1 MAKKRI
7 HQIAKELDVASA
19 DILFLAKELGLEVKT
34 ASSGLTPEEEELVV
48 LSFNETK
55 NNEDT
60 ANNDEVS
67 TSDSVSDDDD
77 KPQEL
82 EDKAEPSEDVE
93 DETETSVDVEVSDNI
108 QIIEIPSKSTP
119 EELSE
124 LINVDATQIVG
135 DLMNLG
141 IMQSMTSELND
152 DEIEKLL
159 EKYDLIPEIIEK
171 VEVKR
176 SEILQLEE
184 FIDTDE
190 ELLVRSPI
198 ITVMGHVD
206 HGKTSLL
213 DYIRNEK
220 VADGEAGGIT
230 QHVGAYKV
238 DTGEL
243 GITFIDTPGHEAFT
257 QMRARGANV
266 TDIVVLVVAAD
277 DGIMPQTIEA
287 INHSKAA
294 GVPIVVAVNKCDL
307 PDANPALV
315 KADLTKY
322 EIIAEDL
329 GGDTPVVEVSALKGD
344 GIDDL
349 LETLSLVAEIEEL
362 KSNPNANAS
371 GYIIES
377 RMEVGR
383 GNVATVVVTRGTLKQ
398 GDFLYAGGAFCRIKS
413 MFDHTNKILK
423 KVIPGSPVD
432 IIGWDESPNSGDQ
445 FVVVKNQKEAK
456 SKAEENK
463 TLLKDFDSSA
473 YTVQSRVSE
482 MMKLLQE
489 GELNTINII
498 LKADTNGSVEAIKDG
513 LMKLSSDEV
522 QIQIVH
528 SAVGGIVL
536 SDVDL
541 AGATSSLIV
550 GFNVR
555 PDSQARNMAQSK
567 GIDVRTYQIIY
578 ELLDDITEA
587 LQGEMTIKTEE
598 AVIGM
603 VDVRTTFRAPKVGV
617 VAGSIVTE
625 GRVEIDSKARL
636 LRDGVVIYEGTVTSL
651 RRFKDNV
658 EKVLEGLECGI
669 GLTDYKDIK
678 EGDVIEILGEVEI
691 K

>member
-19 DILFLAKELGLEVKT
+19 DIVFLSNELGIEVKT
-34 ASSGLTPEEEELVV
+34 ASSGLTPDEEELVV
-48 LSFNETK
+48 LAFKEKNMSNESTQ
-55 NNEDT
+55 NDQVSTTVVSINEP
-60 ANNDEVS
+60 EVS
-67 TSDSVSDDDD
+67 TTEDDEDIS
-77 KPQEL
+77 KETIL
-82 EDKAEPSEDVE
+82 EEKEIDI
-93 DETETSVDVEVSDNI
+93 VEVI
-108 QIIEIPSKSTP
+108 TGSTP
-119 EELSE
+119 EELSDV
-124 LINVDATQIVG
+124 INIEATQIVG
-135 DLMNLG
+135 DLMSLG
-141 IMQSMTSELND
+141 IMQSMTSELSD
-152 DEIEKLL
+152 EEIEKLL
-159 EKYDLIPEIIEK
+159 EKYDLLPEFIDRVVI
-171 VEVKR
+171 KR
-176 SEILQLEE
+176 SEIIELQE
-184 FIDTDE
+184 FEDDE
-190 ELLVRSPI
+190 ENLSTRSPI

-238 DTGEL
+238 DSGEL

-344 GIDDL
+344 GVDDL

-362 KSNPNANAS
+362 KSNPNTNAS

-398 GDFLYAGGAFCRIKS
+398 GDFLYAGGAFCRVKS
-413 MFDHTNKILK
+413 MFDHTNKVLNN
-423 KVIPGSPVD
+423 VIPGSPVD

-445 FVVVKNQKEAK
+445 FVAVKNQKEAK
-456 SKAEENK
+456 SKADQNK
-463 TLLKDFDSSA
+463 TVLKDFDSSS

-489 GELNTINII
+489 GELNTINVI

-513 LMKLSSDEV
+513 LLKLSSDEV

-528 SAVGGIVL
+528 AAVGGIVL

-603 VDVRTTFRAPKVGV
+603 VEVRTTFRAPKVGV
-617 VAGSIVTE
+617 VAGSVVTE

-636 LRDGVVIYEGTVTSL
+636 LRNGVVVYEGTVTSL

-658 EKVLEGLECGI
+658 ERVLEGLECGI

>member
-19 DILFLAKELGLEVKT
+19 DIVFLANELGIEVKT
-34 ASSGLTPEEEELVV
+34 ASSGLTPEEEELV
-48 LSFNETK
+48 LLAFNEQNVT
-55 NNEDT
+55 EESTTDDT
-60 ANNDEVS
+60 VGIIEETDNTDSETQETQTDEK
-67 TSDSVSDDDD
+67 DDQQTD
-77 KPQEL
+77 
-82 EDKAEPSEDVE
+82 
-93 DETETSVDVEVSDNI
+93 TESVDI
-108 QIIEIPSKSTP
+108 QIIEVPSGCTP
-119 EELSE
+119 EELSSI
-124 LINVDATQIVG
+124 INIDATQIVG
-135 DLMNLG
+135 DLMSLG
-141 IMQSMTSELND
+141 IMQSMTSQLKD
-152 DEIEKLL
+152 KEIETLL
-159 EKYDLIPEIIEK
+159 EKYDLMPEIVEK
-171 VEVKR
+171 VEIKR
-176 SEILQLEE
+176 SEILALQE
-184 FIDTDE
+184 FQDE
-190 ELLVRSPI
+190 EQNLTVRSPI

-238 DTGEL
+238 ESGDL

-344 GIDDL
+344 GVDDL

-362 KSNPNANAS
+362 KANPNTNAS

-398 GDFLYAGGAFCRIKS
+398 GDFLYAGGAFCRVKS
-413 MFDHTNKILK
+413 MFDHTNKVLK
-423 KVIPGSPVD
+423 NVIPGSPVD

-445 FVVVKNQKEAK
+445 FVAVKSQKEAK
-456 SKAEENK
+456 AKAEQNK
-463 TLLKDFDSSA
+463 TLLKDFDSSS

-482 MMKLLQE
+482 MMQLLQE
-489 GELNTINII
+489 GELNTINVI

-513 LMKLSSDEV
+513 LLKLSSDEV
-522 QIQIVH
+522 QIEIVH

-541 AGATSSLIV
+541 AGATNSLIV

>member
-19 DILFLAKELGLEVKT
+19 DILFLANELGIEVKT
-34 ASSGLTPEEEELVV
+34 ASSGLTPEEEELV
-48 LSFNETK
+48 LLAFNEQNVT
-55 NNEDT
+55 EDST
-60 ANNDEVS
+60 TDDTVGITEETDNTDSETQETQTDEK
-67 TSDSVSDDDD
+67 DDQQTD
-77 KPQEL
+77 
-82 EDKAEPSEDVE
+82 
-93 DETETSVDVEVSDNI
+93 TESVDI
-108 QIIEIPSKSTP
+108 QIIEVPSGCTP
-119 EELSE
+119 EELSSI
-124 LINVDATQIVG
+124 INIDATQIVG
-135 DLMNLG
+135 DLMSLG
-141 IMQSMTSELND
+141 IMQSMTSQLKD
-152 DEIEKLL
+152 KEIETLL
-159 EKYDLIPEIIEK
+159 EKYDLMPEIVEK
-171 VEVKR
+171 VEIKR
-176 SEILQLEE
+176 SEILALQE
-184 FIDTDE
+184 FQDE
-190 ELLVRSPI
+190 EQNLTVRSPI

-238 DTGEL
+238 ESGDL

-344 GIDDL
+344 GVDDL

-362 KSNPNANAS
+362 KANPNTNAS

-398 GDFLYAGGAFCRIKS
+398 GDFLYAGGAFCRVKS
-413 MFDHTNKILK
+413 MFDHTNKVLK
-423 KVIPGSPVD
+423 NVIPGSPVD

-445 FVVVKNQKEAK
+445 FVAVKSQKEAK
-456 SKAEENK
+456 AKAEQNK
-463 TLLKDFDSSA
+463 TLLKDFDSSS

-482 MMKLLQE
+482 MMQLLQE
-489 GELNTINII
+489 GELNTINVI

-513 LMKLSSDEV
+513 LLKLSSDEV
-522 QIQIVH
+522 QIEIVH

-541 AGATSSLIV
+541 AGATNSLIV